1 MSNKAPN
8 YSVPA
13 LKFQVISAN
22 DRLSIS
28 LLQSLKLLL
37 RELISNRHHIVE
49 GWSLELK
56 LIARQ
61 SNFSFLWVLINAILP
76 ILFFGWL
83 RSAVMDSQSR
93 AGFAYVAIGYWLW
106 TLMVDLMKAPSA
118 SLKKNKV
125 LMQQSQLP
133 LSAIIMMGYTNTCVD
148 FFLRICLVIIT
159 LLIIKT
165 DYLSLLHLTYLLIV
179 PILFGISGGLILLI
193 VLISKPDIY
202 ELIELFFRYGLFVSC
217 VIFPLPDTE
226 FFFWF
231 ESLNPFASIIIYT
244 RDILMG
250 DSSDFLIQYLSY
262 ALIATIL
269 TLLSLR
275 TLYVLE
281 PRLRGNL

>member
-1 MSNKAPN
+1 MWPELLTKT
-8 YSVPA
+8 YSES
-13 LKFQVISAN
+13 K
-22 DRLSIS
+22 
-28 LLQSLKLLL
+28 
-37 RELISNRHHIVE
+37 NR
-49 GWSLELK
+49 W
-56 LIARQ
+56 
-61 SNFSFLWVLINAILP
+61 P
-76 ILFFGWL
+76 IL
-83 RSAVMDSQSR
+83 
-93 AGFAYVAIGYWLW
+93 
-106 TLMVDLMKAPSA
+106 
-118 SLKKNKV
+118 
-125 LMQQSQLP
+125 
-133 LSAIIMMGYTNTCVD
+133 CD